1 MAAWHGLRS
10 SIDAFASHPILS
22 VTGEVLARTD
32 GAVASTL
39 WRTKVKWSGAGVG
52 RGRGKRA
59 GRRTGVRERRRWRA
73 PVLAKES

>member
-39 WRTKVKWSGAGVG
+39 WRTKVKWSGAGV
-52 RGRGKRA
+52 RD
-59 GRRTGVRERRRWRA
+59 THY
-73 PVLAKES
+73 